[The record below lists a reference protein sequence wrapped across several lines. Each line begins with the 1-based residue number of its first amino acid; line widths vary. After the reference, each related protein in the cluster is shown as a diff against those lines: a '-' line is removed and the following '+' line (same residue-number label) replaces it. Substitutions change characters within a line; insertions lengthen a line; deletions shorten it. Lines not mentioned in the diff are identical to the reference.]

1 MSWFNNML
9 KKKQVMYFI
18 QKGFNVTIS
27 RVYCH
32 TRPVNV
38 FQIKISVPSHTGIL
52 PIRVWAV
59 PYAYGQPIRVLAAHM
74 HMGYPYAENKVGFVP
89 IQNIMF
95 FCTLCVS
102 KVPQALSN
110 YEIVDKL
117 ESKVVSVVKES
128 IASQMSTNFESA
140 KLGQFNDAYCKLQKS
155 VEEISAKISNLSQ
168 QNSNLQMDIDTAS
181 ESLSDSVKSRPVLPS
196 VSPSITAL
204 SIADELAD
212 RERRKNNIIVYNFT
226 ETSDHQTD
234 KDSFVNFCSSVFN
247 CNVKISKVLRLGKK
261 IANKHRPLLLGFEH
275 YDDKVLIL
283 SHAHL
288 LRHNDQYSD
297 VFIVPDRTKFE
308 REKHKKLVAELKERR
323 TKGES
328 GFDYPEWCNCG

>member
-1 MSWFNNML
+1 ML
-9 KKKQVMYFI
+9 LDS
-18 QKGFNVTIS
+18 TS
-27 RVYCH
+27 
-32 TRPVNV
+32 
-38 FQIKISVPSHTGIL
+38 
-52 PIRVWAV
+52 
-59 PYAYGQPIRVLAAHM
+59 
-74 HMGYPYAENKVGFVP
+74 
-89 IQNIMF
+89 QNIMF

-234 KDSFVNFCSSVFN
+234 KDSFVNFCSFVFN

-275 YDDKVLIL
+275 YDVKVSIL

-328 GFDYPEWCNCG
+328 GLIIRNGAIVARPPRPGSNPTTNVTNHPTQSS